1 MTSEVEYRPDLAD
14 RVLSAIS
21 SVNWTSSLP
30 ADQLPHYL
38 TQGARSTRI
47 STFGPTPAS
56 EAVLMRAH
64 LTATPEGPVIKG
76 QCQHQLSE
84 MGKTLMRDLDDVQL
98 MHRSRP
104 YGVMSNRL
112 QMNEFNRR
120 WKKARQN
127 RDVLS
132 SLILPTSLAEELN
145 SIKQHA
151 LLKRMTVDLDHI
163 ERYIK
168 DHEKS
173 SVVSGVKWDAL
184 PRDRGFWNN
193 FMNEVKGGLEE
204 YAFNGYAFDS
214 PFNLGS
220 RQRTGG
226 QTERDVNIYDIDENR
241 TRVVCFHPALSS
253 VYAFVPDKKAMYKE
267 IMDNAKDVFDIS
279 DHFMTPVVDGG
290 EVYGAAAEALHNSED
305 VVIVLGDDCNVY
317 NNGTQYAFDG
327 VNWET
332 QVGTILGDPLR
343 GSKTYFGGMYHV
355 PSGVWDTTID
365 DTLATMHV
373 YSLERENMRKGEGI
387 NGIMERELMDEKCNF
402 MLGLSYN
409 HDPNAPRLQ
418 GLKMTQDKSDA
429 SHILPSGRNLEIKS
443 KHLDIESEYWFL
455 AYYGT
460 TPDGGT
466 LLDFLQDISPEEF
479 RSGVMDQIIMQQAN
493 SEA

>member
-1 MTSEVEYRPDLAD
+1 
-14 RVLSAIS
+14 
-21 SVNWTSSLP
+21 
-30 ADQLPHYL
+30 
-38 TQGARSTRI
+38 
-47 STFGPTPAS
+47 
-56 EAVLMRAH
+56 
-64 LTATPEGPVIKG
+64 
-76 QCQHQLSE
+76 
-84 MGKTLMRDLDDVQL
+84 
-98 MHRSRP
+98 
-104 YGVMSNRL
+104 MSNRL

-132 SLILPTSLAEELN
+132 SLTLPTSLAEELN

-163 ERYIK
+163 EKYIK

-184 PRDRGFWNN
+184 PRDRGFWVK
-193 FMNEVKGGLEE
+193 FMDAVKGGLEE

-220 RQRTGG
+220 RQRTGN
-226 QTERDVNIYDIDENR
+226 QVERDVNIYDVDENR

-253 VYAFVPDKKAMYKE
+253 VYAFVPDKKEMYRE
-267 IMDNAKDVFDIS
+267 IIDNAKDVFDIS

-290 EVYGAAAEALHNSED
+290 EVYGAAADALHNSED

-373 YSLERENMRKGEGI
+373 YSLERDNMRAGEGI
-387 NGIMERELMDEKCNF
+387 NGIMERELKDEECNF

-418 GLKMTQDKSDA
+418 GLKMTQDKADA
-429 SHILPSGRNLEIKS
+429 SHILPSGRNLEITS
-443 KHLDIESEYWFL
+443 KYSDFEKEYWFL

-466 LLDFLQDISPEEF
+466 LLDFLQDIPADEF
-479 RSGVMDQIIMQQAN
+479 RSGVMDQIIMQQAE
-493 SEA
+493 SES